1 MKIIFFLSSSVNSEL
16 LDVINS
22 QSLYRCDIPLKLWV
36 KKVSDAQISLVHILS
51 RISKKKPLAILWF
64 AFFCSTTFM
73 SQKCGCVGA
82 LPPFAFLAKK
92 IPLKNREPAKNNNIF
107 SDPSFSIV
115 WCWCKEWLTSW
126 SPVRR
131 DPNLGPD
138 SANEL
143 PKMYLHRIELKQEK
157 YYLNHKK
164 STGPPGPETS
174 IWWPFWL
181 ALTSSF
187 GPLALNSNTPDPR
200 KGDHCHLLVHL
211 LQWPFNP
218 LAHKMG
224 VYMY

>member
-1 MKIIFFLSSSVNSEL
+1 MWLRGCAASFCVPSKEDSLEEL
-16 LDVINS
+16 
-22 QSLYRCDIPLKLWV
+22 RTCDKLWY
-36 KKVSDAQISLVHILS
+36 S
-51 RISKKKPLAILWF
+51 RPFIF
-64 AFFCSTTFM
+64 N
-73 SQKCGCVGA
+73 CV
-82 LPPFAFLAKK
+82 LL
-92 IPLKNREPAKNNNIF
+92 NQQY
-107 SDPSFSIV
+107 
-115 WCWCKEWLTSW
+115 WCKEWLTSW

>member
-1 MKIIFFLSSSVNSEL
+1 MRCYEDNFFLSSSVNSEL

-126 SPVRR
+126 SPVRSVLI
-131 DPNLGPD
+131 LGPD
-138 SANEL
+138 SDNEL
-143 PKMYLHRIELKQEK
+143 PKMHLHRIELKQEK
-157 YYLNHKK
+157 YYLKHKK
-164 STGPPGPETS
+164 SRGPPGPDTFDWRWLRASGLWHWTRLTHVKVTTATS
-174 IWWPFWL
+174 L
-181 ALTSSF
+181 STSYSDHLT
-187 GPLALNSNTPDPR
+187 
-200 KGDHCHLLVHL
+200 HLYIRWVH
-211 LQWPFNP
+211 
-218 LAHKMG
+218 
-224 VYMY
+224 